1 MGAKATRLSLLSMS
15 TVQMRV
21 FHLTWMAFFICFF
34 AWFAVAPLMPLIR
47 GDLHLTKDQIANS
60 NIAAVFVTILV
71 RLIIGPLCDKFGP
84 RRAYTW
90 LLALGAIPVIGI
102 AFAQT
107 YESFLFFRLLI
118 GAIGASF
125 VITQFHTSVMFAPN
139 VVGTANAT
147 AAGWGNAG
155 GGATQAAMP
164 LIAAALIT
172 LGVEQSFGWRAAM
185 FVPGVL
191 MLIMSVVYYKYADDT
206 PAGKMTGAAT
216 NDSGKASGWSTFLAA
231 ARDFRVWLLFI
242 TYGACFGVELTIH
255 NLAAVYYVDR
265 FGLDL
270 KTAGLYVGTFG
281 LLALFARA
289 LGGLVSDRI
298 ARTKGLDGRTA
309 ILFILILAE
318 GLGLMTFAKMD
329 TAAAALFAMLVFGL
343 FTHMACGATYALVPL
358 INRKALGGVAGII
371 GAGGNVGAVAAGF
384 LMKGIPDTE
393 RGLYILGAL
402 VTISAVCVIAVRF
415 SHEHKAAEKKLY
427 DDALAARAQLQ
438 TVPAAA
444 QVRS

>member
-1 MGAKATRLSLLSMS
+1 
-15 TVQMRV
+15 
-21 FHLTWMAFFICFF
+21 
-34 AWFAVAPLMPLIR
+34 MPLIR

-71 RLIIGPLCDKFGP
+71 RLLIGPLCDKYGP
-84 RRAYTW
+84 RRAYAW
-90 LLALGAIPVIGI
+90 LLALGAIPVMGI
-102 AFAQT
+102 AFVQT

-164 LIAAALIT
+164 LIAAALIS
-172 LGVEQSFGWRAAM
+172 LGVEQSLGWRAAM
-185 FVPGVL
+185 FVPGIL
-191 MLIMSVVYYKYADDT
+191 MLIMSVVYYRYADDT
-206 PAGKMTGAAT
+206 AAGRTTNETAKAAG
-216 NDSGKASGWSTFLAA
+216 NKPSGWSTFIAA
-231 ARDFRVWLLFI
+231 ASDFRVWLLFV

-270 KTAGLYVGTFG
+270 RTAGLYVGTFG

-298 ARTKGLDGRTA
+298 ARTRGLDGRTA
-309 ILFILILAE
+309 VLFILILAE
-318 GLGLMTFAKMD
+318 GLGLMSFAKMD
-329 TAAAALFAMLVFGL
+329 APLMALFAMLVFGL

-384 LMKGIPDTE
+384 LMKSMPSTE
-393 RGLYILGAL
+393 RGLYILGSMVA
-402 VTISAVCVIAVRF
+402 VSAACAIAVRF
-415 SHEHKAAEKKLY
+415 SHEHKAAEQKLY
-427 DDALAARAQLQ
+427 DEALAARAHLR
-438 TVPAAA
+438 TVSAAVPA
-444 QVRS
+444 QS